1 MTLSIFRFIISSII
15 FLISIALFCLLNNLL
30 YGYTRFNSLIAF
42 SSTLLLVIL
51 FHEKFRSGLRKIIA
65 RNYFIRINKTVSTLD
80 TLNKE
85 LNKAIRYQ
93 DVTRILFRAFRILFP
108 DTPYA
113 FYISEN
119 GNFNLE
125 THNNIRDD
133 EVLALNLN
141 QSDFEDLNTV
151 DEIISLKESKLTK
164 TNLKKLQD
172 AGLTSILPFPG
183 KMQVFALLLI
193 DEKNITFKR
202 NKEAMKLFRKVQNK
216 AGVVLENSAL
226 FVDLEQR
233 NLQVKRLI
241 EISEKILSSFDVN
254 EILGFILTSLKTVTR
269 YDAAAIFLLDKSG
282 KHLLRNSSEGYSK
295 KVMERLH
302 LKVGQGACGWVVESG
317 QMSLIKDVREA
328 EHYYML
334 RKATRSQLSI
344 PLIHNKNV
352 LGVLCLES
360 NRIGFFNES
369 LAETLKLFAQLA
381 AIAIFNARHVDTVI
395 AQRALENELINAS
408 IVQKKLLVQRFP
420 QSEHFKITAV
430 NRASKIVSGDLYD
443 VIRYNERTYAIAIGD
458 VSGKGA
464 GASLMM
470 ALLLAGLRSQKKS
483 FFTACDMVYRLNN
496 LLTEA
501 TIEGLYATFFFAIFS
516 LNRNKLIFTNAG
528 HNPPLLA
535 KADGTIVRLETG
547 GIVLG
552 YLAEWEYEQSELDWE
567 PGDVLL
573 AYTDGIT
580 ETLNDSGEEFGEER
594 LIQLLQSNR
603 QRSVYDIR
611 NTIFHAIKE
620 FSGTDAQDDDQTLV
634 ICKNE

>member
-1 MTLSIFRFIISSII
+1 MSIFRFIISSIL
-15 FLISIALFCLLNNLL
+15 FVLSMAFFCLLNNLL
-30 YGYTRFNSLIAF
+30 LRYTSLNSLIAF
-42 SSTLLLVIL
+42 SVTLLLVIL
-51 FHEKFRSGLRKIIA
+51 FHEKFRTWLRKIIA
-65 RNYFIRINKTVSTLD
+65 RSYFKRINKTVTTLN

-108 DTPYA
+108 DIPYA

-119 GNFNLE
+119 GNFSLE
-125 THNNIRDD
+125 THNNIQDE
-133 EVLALNLN
+133 EVLSLNLN
-141 QSDFEDLNTV
+141 QSDFEDLNT
-151 DEIISLKESKLTK
+151 DDATIPLKYARLSKA
-164 TNLKKLQD
+164 NLKKMHS
-172 AGLTSILPFPG
+172 AGLTSIIPFPG

-193 DEKNITFKR
+193 DEKNIDFRR
-202 NKEAMKLFRKVQNK
+202 NKEAMKLFRKIQNK

-226 FVDLEQR
+226 FLDIEQR
-233 NLQVKRLI
+233 NLQIKRLI

-254 EILGFILTSLKTVTR
+254 EILDFILVSLKTVTR

-302 LKVGQGACGWVVESG
+302 LKVGQGACGWVVQSG
-317 QMSLIKDVREA
+317 QISLLEDVREA
-328 EHYYML
+328 EHYFML
-334 RKATRSQLSI
+334 RKETRSQLSI
-344 PLIHNKNV
+344 PLIYDKNV

-381 AIAIFNARHVDTVI
+381 AIAIFNARHVDAVI
-395 AQRALENELINAS
+395 AQRALENELINAA

-420 QSEHFKITAV
+420 QSEHFKITAS
-430 NRASKIVSGDLYD
+430 NRASQIVSGDLYD

-464 GASLMM
+464 AASLMM
-470 ALLLAGLRSQKKS
+470 SLLLAGLRSQKKS
-483 FFTACDMVYRLNN
+483 FLTACDMVYRLNN
-496 LLTEA
+496 LLAEA
-501 TIEGLYATFFFAIFS
+501 TLDGFYATFFFAIFA
-516 LNRNKLIFTNAG
+516 LDQNKLIYTNAG
-528 HNPPLLA
+528 HNPPLLI
-535 KADGTIVRLETG
+535 KANGDLVRLEKG

-552 YLAEWEYEQSELDWE
+552 YLPEWEYEQGELAWN

-580 ETLNDSGEEFGEER
+580 ETMNADGEEFGEER
-594 LIQLLQSNR
+594 LTQLLHSVRN
-603 QRSVYDIR
+603 RSVFEIKE
-611 NTIFHAIKE
+611 TIFRTIKE